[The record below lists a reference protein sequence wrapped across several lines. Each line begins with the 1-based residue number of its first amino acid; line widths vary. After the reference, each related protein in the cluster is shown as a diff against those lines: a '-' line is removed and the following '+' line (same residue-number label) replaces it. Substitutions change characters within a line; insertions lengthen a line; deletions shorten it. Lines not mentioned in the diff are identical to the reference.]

1 MKKWISGLVI
11 CGVVM
16 LLMGACNRPS
26 RVEQYRAEKHRMDS
40 VRLEEQVRSMAYYT
54 AQLDSLMPVADSL
67 IALFTYERNEK
78 YQDHGFYVIKN
89 EKLKIKNYEMRV
101 MVRDDGKEVL
111 AYKNGKRLTDE
122 RVNELRRE
130 GNEAYQRAEHLQ
142 VVIRD
147 IKELEKRIFKTSL
160 EISKYEKRLKA
171 NS

>member
-1 MKKWISGLVI
+1 MKKWISGLVV

-26 RVEQYRAEKHRMDS
+26 RVEQYRAEKHVMDS

-67 IALFTYERNEK
+67 IALFNYERNEK

-101 MVRDDGKEVL
+101 MVRDDGKEIL
-111 AYKNGKRLTDE
+111 AYKNGKRVELTPD
-122 RVNELRRE
+122 
-130 GNEAYQRAEHLQ
+130 NEAYQRAEHLQ

-160 EISKYEKRLKA
+160 EISKYEKRIN
-171 NS
+171 NSQ

>member
-1 MKKWISGLVI
+1 MRKWIGI
-11 CGVVM
+11 CGVVV
-16 LLMGACNRPS
+16 LLFGACNRPS
-26 RVEQYRAEKHRMDS
+26 RVEQYRAEKHVMDS
-40 VRLEEQVRSMAYYT
+40 VRLEEQIRSMAYYT

-67 IALFTYERNEK
+67 IALFNYERNEK

-101 MVRDDGKEVL
+101 MVRDDGKEIL
-111 AYKNGKRLTDE
+111 AYKNGKRVELTPD
-122 RVNELRRE
+122 
-130 GNEAYQRAEHLQ
+130 NEAYQRAEHLQ